1 MPWIDG
7 PLLARWLAM
16 DDPGFAV
23 PFISGEGDVS
33 ELGEFK
39 DCGFLAKP
47 FSPSTLLT
55 EVNRRLRLDA
65 APLLS

>member
-7 PLLARWLAM
+7 LLLARGLAM
-16 DDPGFAV
+16 DDPSFPV
-23 PFISGEGDVS
+23 LFISGEGDAS

-39 DCGFLAKP
+39 DCGFLGYA